1 MPRLTVLAIRAALVY
16 LAVGFLFGGLILA
29 HKGVP
34 FLGSVWLLL
43 PVHIEILLFGW
54 LLQFVMA
61 VAYWIAPR
69 FSHAPRYGRVRL
81 ARAAFIALN
90 GGLWAFLIGYGV
102 RSPYLQAAGRTGL
115 LLASACFII
124 HLAPRIKPL
133 FTAAG

>member
-16 LAVGFLFGGLILA
+16 LSVGFLFGGLILT

-54 LLQFVMA
+54 LLQFVMG
-61 VAYWIAPR
+61 VAYWITPR

-81 ARAAFIALN
+81 AQAAFIALN
-90 GGLWAFLIGYGV
+90 GGLWAFMIGYSVG
-102 RSPYLQAAGRTGL
+102 SPHLQAVGRVGL
-115 LLASACFII
+115 LLAGVCFII
-124 HLAPRIKPL
+124 HLTPRIKPL